1 MSNNQEY
8 QNIAEECFW
17 NRINTIL
24 DNYFKNTDYTYIV
37 NSENFTN
44 YSSSFQ
50 TISNKEKIEF
60 NAKQIQSINNII
72 DNINNRIKEIYNEVY
87 NKEIKIE
94 IKLEWLNKHDIKIIT
109 SIETN
114 NEYLHDI
121 LVAVFIQVISVS
133 LCNYIR
139 YDESGRIFMF
149 KNMRKRIYWRS
160 IRYIAQLAEEE
171 KLPNNIAIKLTDI
184 LRYILFSKSLKE
196 ISNDLVLGHVDIDC
210 SKKPKPELT
219 LQPEDSEDTNYSP
232 Q

>member
-1 MSNNQEY
+1 MNMLLIMIIYVYHSS
-8 QNIAEECFW
+8 AF
-17 NRINTIL
+17 
-24 DNYFKNTDYTYIV
+24 
-37 NSENFTN
+37 SN
-44 YSSSFQ
+44 YSSFYIM
-50 TISNKEKIEF
+50 ISSRTNKKFTSE
-60 NAKQIQSINNII
+60 QINFLNNSINNI
-72 DNINNRIKEIYNEVY
+72 NNEIKKVY
-87 NKEIKIE
+87 NSNESRVKFGFESAEDNLIKV
-94 IKLEWLNKHDIKIIT
+94 HC

-196 ISNDLVLGHVDIDC
+196 ISNGLVLKHVDIDC